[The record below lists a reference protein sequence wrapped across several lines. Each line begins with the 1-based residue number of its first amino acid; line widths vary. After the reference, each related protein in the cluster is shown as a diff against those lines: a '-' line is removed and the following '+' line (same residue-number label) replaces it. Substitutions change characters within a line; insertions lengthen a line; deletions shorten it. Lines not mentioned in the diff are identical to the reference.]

1 MLGALEHHENVP
13 AVASSKFAR
22 MAKEWFGAVL
32 CACWARFNRSTAK
45 QARRC
50 KISAHFFG

>member
-22 MAKEWFGAVL
+22 MAREWFGAVL